1 MTGRV
6 HSMRPSSAPLILILH
21 ITAKESSQTAS
32 GLAPNAPL
40 PLTFVHLPDYYC
52 VLFATRRSCV
62 EKIASQPKKV
72 VAMGVQRTYLRSC
85 PISHVPVVV
94 CQSVG
99 IRTRGRTAA
108 KGRRSRGSLDNLFQR
123 YCERPASLSR
133 DALMKATLLFAT
145 VTGSRRRTGAPRSQR
160 GTRLKATTE
169 RAFLVSLVLQRP
181 TPKRLV
187 LHCRPCGV
195 FPNRTVF
202 RVRTA
207 RPL

>member
-1 MTGRV
+1 
-6 HSMRPSSAPLILILH
+6 MRRSSAPLVLILH
-21 ITAKESSQTAS
+21 IPAKESSQTAS
-32 GLAPNAPL
+32 RLEANAL
-40 PLTFVHLPDYYC
+40 WLLRFVHLPNYHC
-52 VLFATRRSCV
+52 VLFATPRTHLA
-62 EKIASQPKKV
+62 KIAPQPKKV
-72 VAMGVQRTYLRSC
+72 VAVGVQRTYLRSC

-108 KGRRSRGSLDNLFQR
+108 KGRRSRGSLDNPSKRSFSSKR

-169 RAFLVSLVLQRP
+169 RAFLVSTGIP
-181 TPKRLV
+181 TPARATEKACPSL
-187 LHCRPCGV
+187 PGV
-195 FPNRTVF
+195 RAGNLPTNPRQHS
-202 RVRTA
+202 
-207 RPL
+207 LI